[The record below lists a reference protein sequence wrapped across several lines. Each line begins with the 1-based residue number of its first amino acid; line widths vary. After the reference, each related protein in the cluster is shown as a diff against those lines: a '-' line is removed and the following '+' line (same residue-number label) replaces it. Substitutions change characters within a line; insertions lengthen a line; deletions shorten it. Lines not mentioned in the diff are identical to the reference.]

1 MEMRVLRTE
10 REEFY
15 LEGKPFRILSGSIH
29 YFRVVPEYWRD
40 RLLKLKAMGLNTVE
54 TYVPWNLHEEIRGQF
69 NFQGILDVVHFI
81 KLAQDVG
88 LYVIIRPGPY
98 ICAEWELGGL
108 PSWLLRDPK
117 MKLRSMHPAYIHAV
131 DNYFNKLLPMFVPL
145 QFSYGGP
152 IIAFQVENEYGSF
165 GEKLSVEY
173 MMHLKKLMIKNGLKE
188 LLFTSDGIKQLKA
201 HHYPHVRGV
210 LKTANFQ
217 NNVTNKLIDLKQL
230 QPDKPLMV
238 TEFWPGWFDHWGEPH
253 HQMEAEK
260 VAQRVSNVLE
270 AGASINLYMFHG
282 GTTFGFLNGANAVK
296 ENFQY
301 QPTVSSYDYDA
312 PLSEAGDVTK
322 KYKLLRDV
330 FAKYNADVKGKI
342 PFKEKHERTAYDDV
356 EMKHVVPLSDI
367 FPLFGPPIQRENV
380 VPMEELPINK
390 NSGQSFGFILYQT
403 ELESFPTEIIIRNVR
418 DRAQVFLDFEL
429 VKTIDAMKADQHFI
443 DETELWDVKIPVNGG
458 KKVKEAVQ
466 LDILVENMGRVNY
479 GLDMDRQRKGILR
492 GVEVDGKRKTN
503 WNIYPMEF
511 KPNFFEKLEEQAEWR
526 KIGMENLP
534 SMPSLYRGTFDIN
547 SNPKDTFLHMK
558 DWTKGIV
565 FINGHNLGRYWKI
578 GPQLTM
584 YLPSPWLRKGT
595 NQLLIFELDRCETP
609 MVSFVEEPKITGEI
623 VNRF

>member
-10 REEFY
+10 QEEFY

-81 KLAQDVG
+81 KLAQDIG

-165 GEKLSVEY
+165 GENLSVEY
-173 MMHLKKLMIKNGLKE
+173 MTHLKKLMIKNGLKE

-282 GTTFGFLNGANAVK
+282 GTTFGFLNGANAVWK
-296 ENFQY
+296 NFQY
-301 QPTVSSYDYDA
+301 EPTVSSYDYDA

-330 FAKYNADVKGKI
+330 LAKYNPDVKGKI
-342 PFKEKHERTAYDDV
+342 PFKEKHERTAYEDV
-356 EMKHVVPLSDI
+356 EMKHVVALSDI
-367 FPLFGPPIQRENV
+367 FPLFGPPIQLENV

-429 VKTIDAMKADQHFI
+429 VKTIDAMKADQRFI
-443 DETELWDVKIPVNGG
+443 DERELWDVKIPVNGG
-458 KKVKEAVQ
+458 KKIKEAVQ

-511 KPNFFEKLEEQAEWR
+511 KPNFFEKLQEQAEWR

-534 SMPSLYRGTFDIN
+534 PMPSLYRGTFDIN

-595 NQLLIFELDRCETP
+595 NELLIFELHRCETP
-609 MVSFVEEPKITGEI
+609 VASFVEEPKITGEI